1 MATENVTV
9 KRGAAV
15 GGDEVQEVIR
25 FLEEMATRLKAG
37 EDITLAIAARIP
49 GTGGTGVRMIGSVS
63 EIAKAL
69 LAIPAGLKDI
79 KEQQREESKV
89 KSN

>member
-9 KRGAAV
+9 KHNAGPSEV
-15 GGDEVQEVIR
+15 GEVVR
-25 FLEEMATRLKAG
+25 FLQEMATRLAAG
-37 EDITLAIAARIP
+37 ENVALVVVARVP
-49 GTGGTGVRMIGSVS
+49 GSGGTGVRMVGSIT
-63 EIAKAL
+63 EIAKAV
-69 LAIPAGLKDI
+69 LAIPAGLQDI